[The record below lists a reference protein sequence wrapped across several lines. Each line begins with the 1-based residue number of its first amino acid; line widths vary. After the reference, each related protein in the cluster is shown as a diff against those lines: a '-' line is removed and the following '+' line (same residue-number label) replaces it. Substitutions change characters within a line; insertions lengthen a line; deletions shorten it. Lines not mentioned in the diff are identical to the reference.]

1 MKPTSSFLENNNC
14 LTDRIMQDNNLDIIK
29 HRRDNAMK
37 VVVVVSVAILFVV
50 VLVTIL
56 SYVLI

>member
-1 MKPTSSFLENNNC
+1 MKPTSSFVENNNC

>member
-1 MKPTSSFLENNNC
+1 
-14 LTDRIMQDNNLDIIK
+14 MQDNNLDIIK